1 MIPRRVSSDPE
12 SFRFVWE
19 KSGVPLSVD
28 VRLETPNRLRGRWT
42 FVHPQYQYEGKAV
55 AHKLLSVTHWTPF
68 EGINKIQT
76 ADGLIDLAGYL
87 AEKATT
93 LGQREFIEFWDYE
106 AEPDFFIL
114 FDRLIYGNKTVDR
127 AHKKQLQEQI
137 YQALTSG
144 DVAANA
150 SRFSKMH
157 REVHRDLVEALQGLD
172 IISAIITLP
181 PLKGLNSDVENLGG
195 GLFSLV
201 RLEDWAGVSPQQAPY
216 FVAQQILRGPL
227 YTRLPQLKN
236 LALELYEKGLQTYL
250 SSLLGY
256 SDSPSDYLFL
266 SENEIEQVERQSEKL
281 KEEIRRSLIGFDPGL
296 RTRLFSTPP
305 RPGRWIAYQMVKQI
319 SKDLSPQ
326 ELLDLGRKE
335 LLVKEVAYLSPPD
348 PTPSPDPERSATN

>member
-1 MIPRRVSSDPE
+1 
-12 SFRFVWE
+12 
-19 KSGVPLSVD
+19 
-28 VRLETPNRLRGRWT
+28 
-42 FVHPQYQYEGKAV
+42 
-55 AHKLLSVTHWTPF
+55 
-68 EGINKIQT
+68 
-76 ADGLIDLAGYL
+76 
-87 AEKATT
+87 
-93 LGQREFIEFWDYE
+93 
-106 AEPDFFIL
+106 
-114 FDRLIYGNKTVDR
+114 
-127 AHKKQLQEQI
+127 
-137 YQALTSG
+137 
-144 DVAANA
+144 
-150 SRFSKMH
+150 MH